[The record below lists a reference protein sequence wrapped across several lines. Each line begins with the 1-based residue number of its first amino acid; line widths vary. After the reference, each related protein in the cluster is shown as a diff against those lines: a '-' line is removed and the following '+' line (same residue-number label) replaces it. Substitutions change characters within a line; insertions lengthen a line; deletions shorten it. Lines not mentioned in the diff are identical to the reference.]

1 MEVSMLRRI
10 IVSGLAAA
18 AVFAGV
24 ATASAGVVAKVD
36 LNDQEMQVY
45 VDGKLRH
52 TWPVATGRRGF
63 ETPTGNFRP
72 QRLERE
78 WYSTKYDDAP
88 MPNAVFFNGG
98 YAVHGSGG
106 RKGRPASHG
115 CVRLDHGNAKAFY
128 NLVAQHRG
136 NTRIV
141 ISD

>member
-1 MEVSMLRRI
+1 MLRKF
-10 IVSGLAAA
+10 SA
-18 AVFAGV
+18 AVCIA
-24 ATASAGVVAKVD
+24 ATVLVGTVASAVAKVVARID

-45 VDGKLRH
+45 VDGRLRH
-52 TWPVATGRRGF
+52 TWPVATGRQGY
-63 ETPTGNFRP
+63 ETPTGSYSAK
-72 QRLERE
+72 RLERE

-115 CVRLDHGNAKAFY
+115 CVRLDYGNARAFF
-128 NLVAQHRG
+128 NLVASHGTG

-141 ISD
+141 VSD

>member
-1 MEVSMLRRI
+1 MLRKL
-10 IVSGLAAA
+10 IVAGCVAGAVVSAMAAS
-18 AVFAGV
+18 
-24 ATASAGVVAKVD
+24 ASAGVLAKVD

-45 VDGKLRH
+45 VDGHLRY
-52 TWPVATGRRGF
+52 TWPVATGRRGY
-63 ETPTGNFRP
+63 ETPTGHFRA

-115 CVRLDHGNAKAFY
+115 CVRLDHGNARAFY

-136 NTRIV
+136 STRIV
-141 ISD
+141 ITD